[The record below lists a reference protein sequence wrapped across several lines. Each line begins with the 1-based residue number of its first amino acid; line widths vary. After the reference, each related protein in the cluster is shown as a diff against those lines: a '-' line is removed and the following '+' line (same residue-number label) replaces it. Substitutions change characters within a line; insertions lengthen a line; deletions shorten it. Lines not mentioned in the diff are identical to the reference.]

1 VLASLRLW
9 WTSRREPR
17 DSQTITATA
26 GLAIGGNVIAS
37 PITFNQVDNAEVL
50 EVLAALRAQVAA
62 LSPAQAAPDA
72 ERRVS
77 EAVGDIARG
86 AAEGDERLQQAL
98 DLLRAGNVTAAVP
111 LLQAVAE
118 EKTARIRQDS
128 AVAAAAYRNLGAI
141 AGLADPKKARAA
153 YAEAA
158 RLDPDHIVGAFWH
171 GWFEADAGNLARA
184 ESAYARVIS
193 LAKPGTD
200 DWALYG
206 AQLGLGD
213 ARVARGDLTAATA
226 EYERGKAI
234 AERLARS
241 DPGNAGWQRDLS
253 VSFDRVADVL
263 VAQGNLPEALKSY
276 RDSLAIRDRLAQSD
290 PGNALWQRDLSVSFN
305 KVGDVLVAQGNL
317 PEALKSYRDSLTIFD
332 RLAQSDPGNAGW
344 QRDLALSYGRVGMV
358 EARRGAHAD
367 ALIAMKKGRG
377 IAVRLSRQSPDNA
390 ILKKDLM
397 WFDTQIAALKR

>member
-141 AGLADPKKARAA
+141 AGLADPAKARAA

-158 RLDPDHIVGAFWH
+158 RLDPDHIEGALWH
-171 GWFEADAGNLARA
+171 AWLEADAGNLARA
-184 ESAYARVIS
+184 EAAYGRVIR
-193 LAKPGTD
+193 LATPGTD
-200 DWALYG
+200 DWALYW

-234 AERLARS
+234 AERLAQA
-241 DPGNAGWQRDLS
+241 DPGNAGRQRDLS
-253 VSFDRVADVL
+253 ASFHKIGDVL

-276 RDSLAIRDRLAQSD
+276 RDSLAIADRLA
-290 PGNALWQRDLSVSFN
+290 R
-305 KVGDVLVAQGNL
+305 
-317 PEALKSYRDSLTIFD
+317 
-332 RLAQSDPGNAGW
+332 SDPGNAGW
-344 QRDLALSYGRVGMV
+344 QRDLAVSLGRV
-358 EARRGAHAD
+358 ARVQARQGAHAT
-367 ALIAMKKGRG
+367 ALAAFRQGRDIIAG
-377 IAVRLSRQSPDNA
+377 LLRQSPDNA
-390 ILKKDLM
+390 ALPNDLA
-397 WFDTQIAALKR
+397 WFDRSIAAIDTNRRKA